1 MRLKLNGIEI
11 NDDDEGGGSLIS
23 QVYKAKLVPSVHG
36 SERGVIRPD
45 GVNAGGCRGGSG
57 RRAVDVERIIGC
69 AVLLLQLLLVL
80 LLLLLLVVVVLLL
93 LEVVP
98 ALLSRLVMVHLIL

>member
-1 MRLKLNGIEI
+1 MELKSMMMMRW
-11 NDDDEGGGSLIS
+11 GGRLIS

-80 LLLLLLVVVVLLL
+80 LLLLLLVVVVVLLL

>member
-1 MRLKLNGIEI
+1 MELKSMMMMR
-11 NDDDEGGGSLIS
+11 GGLIS

>member
-1 MRLKLNGIEI
+1 M
-11 NDDDEGGGSLIS
+11 
-23 QVYKAKLVPSVHG
+23 
-36 SERGVIRPD
+36 
-45 GVNAGGCRGGSG
+45 NAGGCRGGSG

>member
-1 MRLKLNGIEI
+1 MNGIEI
-11 NDDDEGGGSLIS
+11 NDDDE
-23 QVYKAKLVPSVHG
+23 VYKAKLVPSVHG

-98 ALLSRLVMVHLIL
+98 ALLSRLVMVHLII

>member
-1 MRLKLNGIEI
+1 MMMR
-11 NDDDEGGGSLIS
+11 GGESLIS

-80 LLLLLLVVVVLLL
+80 LLLLLLVVVVVLLL